1 MHTLPSKRTTTWLLS
16 LMILVL
22 AFSLAACGG
31 SEPAPTPTPTPLPTA
46 TPTPTP
52 TPVPTL
58 TPETAVA
65 APAAAAAAAGNGVVV
80 TEQQI
85 NDMLQESLASQQ
97 DLPVTDV
104 VVNLEPGQ
112 IVGTGKLALGFLNSD
127 VRLVVRLSAVN
138 GTIVPEVVAIELDG
152 SPVPAMLKGQVDS
165 MIQPFIEQ
173 TSSADYGFYVESVE
187 ITDTELRIVAR

>member
-52 TPVPTL
+52 VPTP

>member
-1 MHTLPSKRTTTWLLS
+1 MSSLHRNQTTKWLPLFFA
-16 LMILVL
+16 IVL
-22 AFSLAACGG
+22 AFNLAACGG
-31 SEPAPTPTPTPLPTA
+31 SEPAPTPTPTPAPTA

-52 TPVPTL
+52 APTA
-58 TPETAVA
+58 TPEDAVV
-65 APAAAAAAAGNGVVV
+65 APAAVIAGDGVVV

-85 NDMLQESLASQQ
+85 NDMLQEALAAQQ
-97 DLPVTDV
+97 DLPITDV
-104 VVNLEPGQ
+104 VVNLEPSQ

-152 SPVPAMLKGQVDS
+152 NPVPAMLKGQVDS

-173 TSSADYGFYVESVE
+173 ASSADYGFYVESVE
-187 ITDTELRIVAR
+187 ITDTELRVVAR

>member
-1 MHTLPSKRTTTWLLS
+1 MDSLRSKRTTTWLLS
-16 LMILVL
+16 FLILVL
-22 AFSLAACGG
+22 ALSLAACGG
-31 SEPAPTPTPTPLPTA
+31 SAPAPTPTPLPTA

-52 TPVPTL
+52 APTP
-58 TPETAVA
+58 TPEVAVA
-65 APAAAAAAAGNGVVV
+65 APAAAAATAGDGVVV

-85 NDMLQESLASQQ
+85 NDMLQEALASQQ

-152 SPVPAMLKGQVDS
+152 NPVPAMLKGQVDS

-173 TSSADYGFYVESVE
+173 TTSADYGFYVESVE
-187 ITDTELRIVAR
+187 ITDTELRVVAR